1 MPAKLTTTV
10 SKIAYV
16 PNKTNSAIIEEFYT
30 YMKAKGLSEQHQN
43 NVLKTVIA
51 YANFLGPETTFL
63 DIQQKSQITLF
74 LDKKVK
80 PLEQDPE
87 RKWITTY
94 NHYLRRIKQF
104 FRWLYNHRGK
114 DEIVVE
120 DSDTIADWKTPCYPQ
135 SKKFYKII

>member
-120 DSDTIADWKTPCYPQ
+120 DSDTIADWKTPSYPQ